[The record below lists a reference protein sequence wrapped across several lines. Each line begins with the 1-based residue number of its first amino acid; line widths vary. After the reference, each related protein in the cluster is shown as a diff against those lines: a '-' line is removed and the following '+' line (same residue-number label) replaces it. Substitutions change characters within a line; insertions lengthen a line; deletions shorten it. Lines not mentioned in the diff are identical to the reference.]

1 MIDHIDGRPARYS
14 DNFTSAASHPELL
27 TGDLAM
33 RPRRFVGIMPP
44 GGGLGAIQWRRRF
57 GLIAAVALV
66 TLLSAIMLRTAA
78 TSDDSLGE
86 RHRLGRTCLQW
97 HLAAGAVVSRLAQ
110 STRDA
115 DLAQAASAA
124 ARMRRA
130 RESCEAGELISACQD
145 YEAVTTNLPRHAAVS
160 QLFPCARATEFDLD
174 RN

>member
-44 GGGLGAIQWRRRF
+44 DGGLVQWRRRF

-78 TSDDSLGE
+78 TSDDRLGE

-115 DLAQAASAA
+115 DLVQAANAA

-130 RESCEAGELISACQD
+130 RESCEAGEFIAACQD
-145 YEAVTTNLPRHAAVS
+145 YEAVTTKLPRHVAVS
-160 QLFPCARATEFDLD
+160 QLFPCARAAEFDLD